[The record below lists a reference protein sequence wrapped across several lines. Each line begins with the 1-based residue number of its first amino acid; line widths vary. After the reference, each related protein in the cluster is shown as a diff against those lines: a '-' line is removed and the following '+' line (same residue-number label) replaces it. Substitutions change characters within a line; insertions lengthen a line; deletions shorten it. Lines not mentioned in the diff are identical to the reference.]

1 MFASDVGLK
10 EVRAQEAALR
20 ALCGSLDPDSIPLS
34 DAPAAVA
41 SLAMIERLAAGART
55 RLARRVEESDVWRR
69 EGDSSA
75 AHWLAHT
82 AGTSLGQARGTL
94 ETSKRLVALPRTEDA
109 MRRGELSAAQAEA
122 VADAA
127 SVAPGAEAR
136 LVELAGRRSL
146 GEVRDECART
156 KAAADRDADAR
167 YRRVRES
174 RSCRRRTTADG
185 AGEITYRSTLDD
197 VAVVW
202 SAIEAHA
209 EAEFRRARGEGRR
222 ESPEAYAADGLLALA
237 RADGRGTGENS
248 RRADKIFVRIDWDA
262 WVRGWPADG
271 ETCEI
276 SGLGPIPVSLV
287 WAMADSGDPF
297 LAAVVTR
304 GIDVATVAHLGRRA
318 TTHQRTA
325 LQWREP
331 TCDVEGCTSTWLE
344 VDHRDDWAD
353 TKVTA
358 YRLLDRKCGHH
369 HDLKTY
375 HGWASTPG
383 VGKRL
388 FVPPGHPDHPNT
400 RPPPADGDGNGDD
413 SQPDL
418 FALGPALEASIAAAT
433 ARRRTAP

>member
-1 MFASDVGLK
+1 MFASTVGLG
-10 EVRAQEAALR
+10 EVRAQETALR
-20 ALCGSLDPDSIPLS
+20 ELCAALDPDSIPLS
-34 DAPAAVA
+34 DAPAVVA
-41 SLAMIERLAAGART
+41 SLAVIERLAAGART
-55 RLARRVEESDVWRR
+55 RLARRVEESNVWRR
-69 EGDSSA
+69 EGDRSP
-75 AHWLAHT
+75 AHWLART

-94 ETSKRLVALPRTEDA
+94 DTSKRLVALPHTEDA
-109 MRRGELSAAQAEA
+109 VRRGELSAAQAEA

-156 KAAADRDADAR
+156 KAAADGDGDAR

-174 RSCRRRTTADG
+174 RSCRRRTTPDG

-209 EAEFRRARGEGRR
+209 ESEFRRARTEGRR
-222 ESPEAYAADGLLALA
+222 EPPEAYAADGLLALA
-237 RADGRGTGENS
+237 RAGGQGTGENK
-248 RRADKIFVRIDWDA
+248 RRADKIIVRVDWDA
-262 WVRGWPADG
+262 WVRGWPTTG

-287 WAMADSGDPF
+287 RAMVDSGDPF

-304 GIDVATVAHLGRRA
+304 GVDVATVAHLGRRA
-318 TTHQRTA
+318 TTHQITA

-344 VDHRDDWAD
+344 VDHRHDWAD

-369 HDLKTY
+369 HDLKTH

-383 VGKRL
+383 VGKRPFL
-388 FVPPGHPDHPNT
+388 PPGHPDHPHT
-400 RPPPADGDGNGDD
+400 RPPPAHGDGDDRD
-413 SQPDL
+413 PHPDL
-418 FALGPALEASIAAAT
+418 TTLGPALEASIVAAT